1 MIIFEQMILNRCF
14 LIRTVVMAT
23 ESPPQGL
30 NIEIKNEFVCFKK
43 VVGIVFKC
51 LYKKILL
58 PNELER
64 HQAGCLLLIANKMA
78 DRLSAVA

>member
-30 NIEIKNEFVCFKK
+30 NIEIKNEFDY
-43 VVGIVFKC
+43 
-51 LYKKILL
+51 L
-58 PNELER
+58 
-64 HQAGCLLLIANKMA
+64 
-78 DRLSAVA
+78 